1 MDSNPVV
8 AVFNTSPDT
17 VDLLRIVLER
27 AGVVVVAA
35 FTYELRDGEVDIET
49 FWRQHQPVAAVY
61 DIALPYDANWRLFEH
76 IRSLDVMRKTK
87 FIVTTTN
94 EKHVRAIAG
103 PNEQLFEIVGKPY
116 DLGLIVEAVKKA
128 AGISL
133 APSPSGGRLEMAQH
147 NNDKD
152 QNNDRVE
159 QSKGQGPQGQGKD
172 KDQAQGQNR
181 QAQGRGQTQ
190 GQNSKNDKRNN

>member
-1 MDSNPVV
+1 MDSNPIVV

-27 AGVVVVAA
+27 AGFVVVAA
-35 FTYELRDGEVDIET
+35 FTYELRDGDVDIEA
-49 FWRQHQPVAAVY
+49 FCRQHQPVVAVY
-61 DIALPYDANWRLFEH
+61 DVALPYDANWRLFEH
-76 IRSLDVMRKTK
+76 IRSLDVMGETT
-87 FIVTTTN
+87 FVITTTN
-94 EKHVRAIAG
+94 EKQVRAIAG

-128 AGISL
+128 AGISF
-133 APSPSGGRLEMAQH
+133 ASESYGGQREMAQ
-147 NNDKD
+147 NNRDRD
-152 QNNDRVE
+152 QNNDRAE

-181 QAQGRGQTQ
+181 QAQGQTQ